1 MKFHERE
8 NCDMIEQTASERM
21 SAVTKDVSE
30 ETA

>member
-1 MKFHERE
+1 MKFRELE
-8 NCDMIEQTASERM
+8 NCVMIEQTASERM